1 MNDNERLLLDN
12 QLCFALYSTSLA
24 MTQTYKDHLEALGL
38 TYTQYTIL
46 MILWENDGLTLKE
59 VADRLGQKSGS
70 LTPVIKRMETDDL
83 VLRERGQI
91 DDRQLNIILT
101 DKGKSLQAEAMTVNN
116 CITQACNISENQLI
130 SLRDQLVELRHS
142 LKNK

>member
-46 MILWENDGLTLKE
+46 MILWESDGLTLKE

-116 CITQACNISENQLI
+116 CITQACNISEDQLI

>member
-70 LTPVIKRMETDDL
+70 LTPVIKRMETEDL

-116 CITQACNISENQLI
+116 CITQACNISEDQLI

>member
-46 MILWENDGLTLKE
+46 MILWESDGLTLKE